1 MRGGKQVC
9 RKEGG
14 GGETEVGGGRMA
26 GSRQD
31 EERKMQNERGRE
43 WNEKGME
50 KGRQDAEVHSDLQGR
65 PLAFTKQLAPP
76 PPLPRTRK
84 GDLSMSPSACSRTPV
99 QKAAGPRPSTDP
111 GRPSGPWKIGW
122 WVPSK
127 CIFPGRN
134 PPGKLG
140 GPRVRSSA
148 LPPPQNLSW
157 FLRGSVCVCAK
168 ACI

>member
-50 KGRQDAEVHSDLQGR
+50 KGRQDAEGHSDLQAFTK

-84 GDLSMSPSACSRTPV
+84 GDLSHVPICSRTPV
-99 QKAAGPRPSTDP
+99 QKAAGPRSSTNP
-111 GRPSGPWKIGW
+111 GGPSGPWKIGW

-127 CIFPGRN
+127 CICPGRN

-140 GPRVRSSA
+140 GPRGKSSA
-148 LPPPQNLSW
+148 LPPPQNW
-157 FLRGSVCVCAK
+157 FLGGRVCVCGQ